1 MRRSPVATSGTI
13 FWAPTTQIAVVHPV
27 VPPRVDYD
35 LTPLGRTLLETVRSL
50 LDWALDH
57 IDDIDEA
64 RKAYDARS

>member
-1 MRRSPVATSGTI
+1 M
-13 FWAPTTQIAVVHPV
+13 VHPV